1 MSIYVKTPKGIEE
14 VERKAHGL
22 ALKPRQMLI
31 MIDGKRDDAAL
42 KGIFP
47 PEMVTPILQELVA
60 GGFVCELEPPPP
72 VAAAPKVDKFKL
84 QKEAFTA
91 ALYEVMGPDSDN
103 FTSKIDA
110 AKSAA
115 DLAEAAANCEEVV
128 AKLGGR
134 KKAEGFARHLREAGI
149 EFVSSLAAGAPSQ
162 TPAAAAKL
170 DLSAAKD
177 AMTAALVDAIGPD
190 ADQFTGKVDAATSL
204 QELVALGKKYAEVVA
219 GVAGKKRAV
228 DFEAKLRAAKIPL
241 GDEAGAAPVVGATA
255 TATATAAATPSIA
268 AVPPPAT
275 DEDRLDLARNFMI
288 NTTNTF
294 TGVSG
299 SSLVVQLEG
308 AKNLKELRSL
318 FYDWREALE
327 MSAAG
332 KQRLPDLEKRLA
344 ALLS

>member
-31 MIDGKRDDAAL
+31 MIDGKRDEAAL

-47 PEMVTPILQELVA
+47 PEMVGPILQELIS
-60 GGFVCELEPPPP
+60 GGFVRELELEPP
-72 VAAAPKVDKFKL
+72 AAAALPKVDSL
-84 QKEAFTA
+84 QVQKEAFTA
-91 ALYEVMGPDSDN
+91 ALYEVIGPDADN
-103 FTSKIDA
+103 FTAKVDA
-110 AKSAA
+110 AKSSAELGQAA
-115 DLAEAAANCEEVV
+115 TKCEEVV
-128 AKLGGR
+128 AKIGGR
-134 KKAEGFARHLREAGI
+134 KKAEGFARKLREAGI
-149 EFVSSLAAGAPSQ
+149 EFASLLAAGAPSQ
-162 TPAAAAKL
+162 TPAAAPAVAKP
-170 DLSAAKD
+170 DLSAAREVI
-177 AMTAALVDAIGPD
+177 TVALMDAIGPD
-190 ADQFTGKVDAATSL
+190 ADQFTGKVDAAASFQDL
-204 QELVALGKKYAEVVA
+204 AILGKKFSDIVA
-219 GVAGKKRAV
+219 GVGGKKKAA

-241 GDEAGAAPVVGATA
+241 PGDPVP
-255 TATATAAATPSIA
+255 AAASVPVPAA

-275 DEDRLDLARNFMI
+275 DDDRLDLARNFMI
-288 NTTNTF
+288 NTANTF

-308 AKNLKELRSL
+308 AKNIKELRSL
-318 FYDWREALE
+318 FYDWREALG

>member
-31 MIDGKRDDAAL
+31 MIDGKRDEAAL

-47 PEMVTPILQELVA
+47 PEMVGPFLQELIA
-60 GGFVCELEPPPP
+60 GGFVRELELAPP
-72 VAAAPKVDKFKL
+72 AAAPVPKVDSL
-84 QKEAFTA
+84 QAQKEVFTA
-91 ALYEVMGPDSDN
+91 ALYEVIGPDADN
-103 FTSKIDA
+103 FTAKVDA
-110 AKSAA
+110 AKS
-115 DLAEAAANCEEVV
+115 LAELGQAAAKCEEVV
-128 AKLGGR
+128 AKIGGR
-134 KKAEGFARHLREAGI
+134 KKAEGFGRKLRESGI
-149 EFVSSLAAGAPSQ
+149 EFASLLGAGPPTQ
-162 TPAAAAKL
+162 TPAAAAAKP
-170 DLSAAKD
+170 DLSAAREVI
-177 AMTAALVDAIGPD
+177 TVALMDAIGPD
-190 ADQFTGKVDAATSL
+190 ADQFTGKVDAAASFQDL
-204 QELVALGKKYAEVVA
+204 AVLAKKFSDIVA
-219 GVAGKKRAV
+219 GVGGKKKAA

-241 GDEAGAAPVVGATA
+241 PGDPVPATA
-255 TATATAAATPSIA
+255 PAPAQPA

-288 NTTNTF
+288 NTANTF